1 MDWGPFD
8 LTGRSAIVTGG
19 GRGIGFGI
27 ATRLLEAGA
36 NVLVADRSNTGDGAV
51 DSLSAARGKVIWTN
65 ADVTDAAAGTDL
77 VQLCVDEFGSVDVLV
92 NNAGIYPL
100 APFVDVTAQLYDD
113 IMAVN
118 LRAVFFVSQA
128 VAQRMIAQGTGGTIV
143 NMASQDGFRP
153 TLPGLAPYGAS
164 KAGVLELTR
173 NMALELAPHGIR
185 VVSVAP
191 GVIMTEGTRAGLEQG
206 ANALNARIPL
216 GRVGTPDDIA
226 TVVTFLASPAAGY
239 VTGENILVDGG
250 IQLN

>member
-8 LTGRSAIVTGG
+8 MTGRNAIVTGA

-27 ATRLLEAGA
+27 AARLLEAGA
-36 NVLVADRSNTGDGAV
+36 NVLLADRGDSAERAV
-51 DSLSAARGKVIWTN
+51 DTLSATRGKVIAAS
-65 ADVTDAAAGTDL
+65 ADVTDPDAGASL
-77 VQLCVDEFGSVDVLV
+77 VQRCVDELGAVDVLV

-118 LRAVFFVSQA
+118 LRALFFVSQA

-206 ANALNARIPL
+206 ANALDARIPL

-226 TVVTFLASPAAGY
+226 TVVTFLASPAASY
-239 VTGENILVDGG
+239 VTGENVLVDGG
-250 IQLN
+250 IQLH

>member
-27 ATRLLEAGA
+27 TARLLEAGA
-36 NVLVADRSNTGDGAV
+36 NVLVADRSNTGDRAV

-65 ADVTDAAAGTDL
+65 ADVTDPDAGTAL
-77 VQLCVDEFGSVDVLV
+77 VQLCVDEFGSVDILV

-100 APFVDVTAQLYDD
+100 APFVDVTTQHYDD
-113 IMAVN
+113 VMAVN

-128 VAQRMIAQGTGGTIV
+128 VAQRMITEGTGGTIV
-143 NMASQDGFRP
+143 NMSSQDGFRP

-191 GVIMTEGTRAGLEQG
+191 GVIMTEGTRAGLEQSG
-206 ANALNARIPL
+206 DALNARIPL

-239 VTGENILVDGG
+239 VTGENVLVDGG